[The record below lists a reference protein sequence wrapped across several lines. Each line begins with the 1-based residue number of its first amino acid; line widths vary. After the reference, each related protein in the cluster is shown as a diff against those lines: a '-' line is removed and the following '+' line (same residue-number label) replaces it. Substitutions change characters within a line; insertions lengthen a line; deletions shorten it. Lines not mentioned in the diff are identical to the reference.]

1 MIVAEFLAKLLLRKV
16 KDCPVE
22 LYNLE
27 VYDTAQWFVRVK
39 SQTNVSLSNIQRD
52 KIIEIIETLKGIV
65 DSMKEDTNEDET
77 S

>member
-1 MIVAEFLAKLLLRKV
+1 MIVAEILAKSSPRKVINILDENDESYFCGKV

-27 VYDTAQWFVRVK
+27 VYDTPQWFVRVK

-52 KIIEIIETLKGIV
+52 KIIEL
-65 DSMKEDTNEDET
+65 
-77 S
+77 